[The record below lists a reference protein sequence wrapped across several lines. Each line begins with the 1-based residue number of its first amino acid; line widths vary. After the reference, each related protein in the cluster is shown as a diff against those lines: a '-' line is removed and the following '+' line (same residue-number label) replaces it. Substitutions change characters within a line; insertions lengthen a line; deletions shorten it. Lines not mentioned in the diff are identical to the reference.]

1 MPLAPVRLHDHAHE
15 SAPPEGGGRAGAG
28 THGHA
33 HPSGHDHDQ
42 RLDRLPEARSEAA
55 HAGHA
60 HSAHRHHHSHAAG
73 ERHPSVRPGFS
84 LLRLSALQRLAI
96 ALPLAA
102 LLWAMALAV
111 IGAGA

>member
-1 MPLAPVRLHDHAHE
+1 MPLATVRLPDHAHK
-15 SAPPEGGGRAGAG
+15 SAPPEGRGKAGGDG
-28 THGHA
+28 HGHA
-33 HPSGHDHDQ
+33 HSPGQDHGHHHGHPQDHGASPGAVHL
-42 RLDRLPEARSEAA
+42 RR
-55 HAGHA
+55 
-60 HSAHRHHHSHAAG
+60 HHSHAEG
-73 ERHPSVRPGFS
+73 ERHPAARPGFS

>member
-1 MPLAPVRLHDHAHE
+1 MSVAPVRLHDHAPDRSPPDGRGMAVAVGHGQAHPPGHE
-15 SAPPEGGGRAGAG
+15 HDHAGAAPRG
-28 THGHA
+28 A
-33 HPSGHDHDQ
+33 
-42 RLDRLPEARSEAA
+42 
-55 HAGHA
+55 AGHA
-60 HSAHRHHHSHAAG
+60 GVSRRPHGHRHHAHAAG
-73 ERHPSVRPGFS
+73 ERHPPARPGFS

>member
-1 MPLAPVRLHDHAHE
+1 MPAPRRAARRAMRVFPA
-15 SAPPEGGGRAGAG
+15 AP
-28 THGHA
+28 HG
-33 HPSGHDHDQ
+33 
-42 RLDRLPEARSEAA
+42 
-55 HAGHA
+55 
-60 HSAHRHHHSHAAG
+60 HRHHAHAAG
-73 ERHPSVRPGFS
+73 ERHPPARPGFS